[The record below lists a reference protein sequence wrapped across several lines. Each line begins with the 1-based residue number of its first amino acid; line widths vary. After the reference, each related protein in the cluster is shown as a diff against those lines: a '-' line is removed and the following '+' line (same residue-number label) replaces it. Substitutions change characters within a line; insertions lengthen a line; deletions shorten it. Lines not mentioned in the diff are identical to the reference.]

1 MYNNE
6 YKGIPCHKSI
16 RTNEYN
22 NAIKCNRAANSRAA
36 EESIQELGGCGES
49 SASAMGLRG
58 YPLASVYSPL
68 QNFEDIYDLETGLTR
83 GTIFQR
89 LDLPF
94 ICDGMSGG
102 VARG

>member
-1 MYNNE
+1 
-6 YKGIPCHKSI
+6 
-16 RTNEYN
+16 
-22 NAIKCNRAANSRAA
+22 
-36 EESIQELGGCGES
+36 
-49 SASAMGLRG
+49 MGLRG

-94 ICDGMSGG
+94 VCGGMSGG